1 MFQHTAAR
9 RRLPKDGIF
18 TATFEV
24 VSTHSRPKAAAN
36 VKSITIR
43 KWSGF
48 NTQPPEG
55 GCQSEIRGLMMAH
68 DVSTHS
74 RPKAAACVP
83 SVYAISVFLFQH
95 TAARRRLHHVFV
107 VPDRIVMFQHT
118 AARRRLHWLHGLADA
133 WTCSFNT
140 QPPEG
145 GCRHQDLLLCFARV
159 FQHTA
164 ARRRLPI
171 LKG

>member
-9 RRLPKDGIF
+9 RRLPWLLPPI
-18 TATFEV
+18 
-24 VSTHSRPKAAAN
+24 STSLK
-36 VKSITIR
+36 
-43 KWSGF
+43 
-48 NTQPPEG
+48 
-55 GCQSEIRGLMMAH
+55 
-68 DVSTHS
+68 VSTHS

-118 AARRRLHWLHGLADA
+118 AARRRLPGLNPLHCHHRKFQHTAARRRLLAHDKSPWLASSVSTHSRPKAAALLLGGRAHIRRG
-133 WTCSFNT
+133 FNT

-145 GCRHQDLLLCFARV
+145 GC
-159 FQHTA
+159 
-164 ARRRLPI
+164 I
-171 LKG
+171 